1 MKICV
6 YGAGVIGGILASACE
21 RAGHEVCVIARGA
34 HLDAIRSRGLVI
46 EAPGYKALTNPP
58 ASDNP
63 AEFGVQD
70 VVFVTTKTPALPEV
84 ARAIKPLLGP
94 QTQVVF
100 SVNGVFWFYGDS
112 FGEGARID
120 CKRLD
125 PDGLLH
131 RTFDLNNVHGL
142 VAWAGGEISEP
153 GVVKASRAKS
163 VFALGSAL
171 PGRTAAAEKLVADL
185 AVNELQIDYAPDF
198 NVVMWK
204 KYMQVAPNFSLCS
217 LTTATI
223 GGVQNNPATMELMIA
238 MMGEAAA
245 VAKAHGV
252 EGLGFDPDRLR
263 ANPVQT
269 NHKPSMLQDLERGR
283 VMEIDS
289 AIFILQDL
297 ARAAGV
303 PTPVTDVIAPLVAM
317 RAKVAGLYGE

>member
-21 RAGHEVCVIARGA
+21 RAGHAVSIIARGA
-34 HLDAIRSRGLVI
+34 HLEAIRARGLVI

-58 ASDNP
+58 ASQDP
-63 AEFGVQD
+63 ADFGKQD
-70 VVFVTTKTPALPEV
+70 IVFITTKTPALAEV
-84 ARAIKPLLGP
+84 ARAIGPLLGP
-94 QTQVVF
+94 DTQVVF
-100 SVNGVFWFYGDS
+100 SVNGVFWFYGDR
-112 FGEGARID
+112 FAAAGPKVD
-120 CKRLD
+120 CSRLD

-142 VAWAGGEISEP
+142 VAWAGGEIHEP
-153 GVVKASRAKS
+153 GVIKASRPKG

-171 PGRTAAAEKLVADL
+171 PGRSAVAEKLAADL
-185 AVNELQIDYAPDF
+185 AVSEAQIDFAPDLA
-198 NVVMWK
+198 VVMWK

-223 GGVQNNPATMELMIA
+223 GAIQNNPATMELMIA

-245 VAKAHGV
+245 VAGAHGV
-252 EGLGFDPDRLR
+252 EGLGFDPGKLR
-263 ANPVQT
+263 ANPAQT

-289 AIFILQDL
+289 AIAILQDL

-303 PTPVTDVIAPLVAM
+303 ATPVTDIVAPLVAM
-317 RAKVAGLYGE
+317 RAKTAGLY